1 MKPQDLTAL
10 LELLDE
16 RKLDQVYYPVD
27 QEHSLRPSEILS
39 GVQIHAKHLLHPDY
53 RHIPKYPDK
62 PTRGLLGGWIR
73 TQDDIDAEA
82 VEHAASIEKER
93 PLQAERIAAHWKK
106 IKKNP
111 VYKFLADNNNFN
123 EAVRLFKDKQ
133 AAKNANKK
141 LKHPYAEFRFLRI
154 VAAPFGFYKLTDGR
168 AYEQPSPDKR
178 TLEQAKGHI
187 DKLFA
192 DFNKGVA
199 LSDGIA
205 QRDLKKHLE
214 TLKDEIVVKLLAAK
228 NAPRNDDLRKYRI
241 FVTSLT
247 RSLEREFGRASP
259 SIVFAVAE
267 LIGNPIEERTMQG
280 LISQARNGH
289 ADN

>member
-10 LELLDE
+10 LALLDE
-16 RKLDQVYYPVD
+16 RELDQVFYPVD

-39 GVQIHAKHLLHPDY
+39 GVQIHAKHVLHPDY
-53 RHIPKYPDK
+53 RHTPKYPDT

-82 VEHAASIEKER
+82 VEHAANIEKER

-111 VYKFLADNNNFN
+111 VYKFLSDNNNFN

-154 VAAPFGFYKLTDGR
+154 VAALVSFFKLSDGR
-168 AYEQPSPDKR
+168 AFEEKSPDKR
-178 TLEQAKGHI
+178 ALDQTKRHI
-187 DKLFA
+187 DKLLA
-192 DFNKGVA
+192 DFKEGTLTNG
-199 LSDGIA
+199 SA
-205 QRDLKKHLE
+205 QRDLEKHLE
-214 TLKDEIVVKLLAAK
+214 TLKDEIVAKLLEAK
-228 NAPRNDDLRKYRI
+228 NAPRNDELRKYRM
-241 FVTSLT
+241 FAVRLT
-247 RSLEREFGRASP
+247 LALEREFGKASP
-259 SIVFAVAE
+259 GVVFAVAE
-267 LIGNPIEERTMQG
+267 LIDCPLSQRTRQE
-280 LISQARNGH
+280 LISQARESLN
-289 ADN
+289 